1 MCFGAPSP
9 QMKMEK
15 PQGGSDMSAYT
26 QQMQAQQQ
34 AFTQQ
39 LQQQIAAANQR
50 ASDLRIQFQQEQE
63 ALAADMAAQFA
74 GAYNTT
80 AQQTEAE
87 GAQVTE
93 AIKPKKDTSRNT
105 LKINTGGAPAAAG
118 AGVNLGV

>member
-1 MCFGAPSP
+1 MCFGGGPQIQQQEAPAGPDLSV
-9 QMKMEK
+9 
-15 PQGGSDMSAYT
+15 YT
-26 QQMQAQQQ
+26 QQMQQQQ
-34 AFTQQ
+34 EAFAQQ

-50 ASDLRIQFQQEQE
+50 ASDLRIQFDQEQE
-63 ALAADMAAQFA
+63 ALTADLAAQFA

>member
-1 MCFGAPSP
+1 MCFGSPGP
-9 QMKMEK
+9 QMKMDK
-15 PQGGSDMSAYT
+15 APQGSDMSVYQ
-26 QQMQAQQQ
+26 QQMSAQQE
-34 AFTQQ
+34 AFAQQ

-50 ASDLRIQFQQEQE
+50 ASDLRIQFQEEQE
-63 ALAADMAAQFA
+63 ALAADLAAQFA